1 MTLALVATG
10 AALGAVV
17 RYGLALLFDGLWPG
31 GTIAVNWI
39 GSFLLGMFVGAGL
52 DGVAMSLLGA
62 GFCGGL
68 TTYSAFAVQTHERG
82 PRLGTAVAV
91 LTLLPAVALCALGF
105 WVGQA

>member
-1 MTLALVATG
+1 MIVTVTEMQTPTAPATTS
-10 AALGAVV
+10 AT
-17 RYGLALLFDGLWPG
+17 DGLPPG
-31 GTIAVNWI
+31 RVPVDWRRVRRPLTYLCF
-39 GSFLLGMFVGAGL
+39 S
-52 DGVAMSLLGA
+52 MSLLGA

-68 TTYSAFAVQTHERG
+68 STYSAFAVQTHERG